1 MCAPTTLPLLAELE
15 MAALAVCVPSK
26 AAARLLD
33 ELGQPKDATGARAL
47 LVAAGHWQGDEAAA
61 DVAPSLQDGGAAVE
75 PFPRAALDEAAALAA
90 AVRERR
96 AAYAALPPSAPP
108 PPPPTGKA
116 EWGASLRPRRRF
128 VDDGAADAGGAG
140 ELLDGRVD
148 LRSRCARAYAIDA
161 DSTEFRDD
169 AVSFD
174 VETNQLYV
182 HIADVAATVAGSV
195 ELEAVARL
203 RLQSTYMG
211 GAPLHMLPPS
221 LLKVAGLS
229 ADGPNECVTAILQ
242 LDPFGRVRHA
252 MLVRSLVPPVRQLTF
267 DEMDTLLADR
277 SITSPVHDELR
288 ALETITARRAATRQ
302 RNPRRERPWSRP
314 RQWRSR
320 RPRWPRRSRWRSR
333 RRGGRRA
340 RRSGWRVCGGG
351 AGRTGG
357 VPSSC
362 LGRARAAWSTRRSRC
377 SRTRRA
383 ARRSAPTCRGC
394 RRLRT
399 SASRRR
405 RSAAT
410 PTSSRSASSPP
421 RCAATAGCRPP
432 SSMPSTSGSR

>member
-116 EWGASLRPRRRF
+116 EWGASLRPRRRPL
-128 VDDGAADAGGAG
+128 DDGGADAGGAG
-140 ELLDGRVD
+140 GLLDGRVD

-288 ALETITARRAATRQ
+288 ALETITARRAPSRQ
-302 RNPRRERPWSRP
+302 RASTRAADVAAAGNGSRRREAVAAAA
-314 RQWRSR
+314 
-320 RPRWPRRSRWRSR
+320 RWRSR
-333 RRGGRRA
+333 RRGGRRGAA
-340 RRSGWRVCGGG
+340 RAGGCAVAER
-351 AGRTGG
+351 AGR
-357 VPSSC
+357 VASRRPP
-362 LGRARAAWSTRRSRC
+362 GRARAAWSTRLSRC
-377 SRTRRA
+377 SRTRA

-432 SSMPSTSGSR
+432 SSTPSTSGSR